1 LPKINSLRFIRVLYI
16 IFIPSF
22 LFAQTDSTAVD
33 TVGHWDLN
41 SQLNINISQGIV
53 SNWVEGGENF
63 ISLLNVAK
71 FQADYS
77 KSNASWTNS
86 GEFRYGFNI
95 LSNLTND
102 KNYDFRKT
110 DDRIL
115 LESTFGE
122 RFYKH
127 WYLSFMGNIKT
138 QFTNGY
144 NYPNDSVAVS
154 NFMSPAKFYFA
165 LGFENKLYD
174 GFNLFLSVLTVKTT
188 IVADPHVDETQ
199 YGLIEGE
206 RIDRQVGAYLKFIYK
221 KKIMEN
227 IVVDNKLSLFSNYL
241 DNPQNLDLDYQIDFT
256 MKINKYFQTTIHLH
270 FLYDDNV
277 DVPVYEYISGTK
289 TQVGTT
295 KKLQFKEMLIFG
307 FIYTFASKS

>member
-1 LPKINSLRFIRVLYI
+1 MY
-16 IFIPSF
+16 
-22 LFAQTDSTAVD
+22 AQTDSSTVD
-33 TVGHWDLN
+33 TAGHWDLK
-41 SQLNINISQGIV
+41 SQLNVNISQGIV

-71 FQADYS
+71 FQANYE
-77 KSNASWTNS
+77 KVNTSWTNS

-95 LSNLTND
+95 LSDLTKD
-102 KNYDFRKT
+102 RNYDFRKT

-165 LGFENKLYD
+165 LGFENKPYD

-199 YGLIEGE
+199 YGLLEGE

-227 IVVDNKLSLFSNYL
+227 IIVDNKLSLFSNYL
-241 DNPQNLDLDYQIDFT
+241 DKPQNLDLDYQIDVT

-277 DVPVYEYISGTK
+277 DVPVYEYTSGTK

-307 FIYTFASKS
+307 FIYSFASKS